1 MVTWAAACAFWFA
14 TNVKAKTFRY
24 HYCYDDACTGAD
36 GGVGVGSSTVVAVV
50 VAAAAEVASVSVLAA
65 AFCCCCS

>member
-14 TNVKAKTFRY
+14 TNVKAKTF
-24 HYCYDDACTGAD
+24 CYDCYDACTGAD

-50 VAAAAEVASVSVLAA
+50 AVAAAAAVASVSVLAA